1 MLNNYGVE
9 LSKSFN
15 TIWMLQYQILYKCF
29 YFLRNQW
36 KKIFEAYT
44 KEQAKFKNQTCTLI
58 CLHATLNRPV
68 F

>member
-15 TIWMLQYQILYKCF
+15 TIWMLQYQILYKFF

-36 KKIFEAYT
+36 KKNIWS
-44 KEQAKFKNQTCTLI
+44 
-58 CLHATLNRPV
+58 LHQRASKV
-68 F
+68 

>member
-15 TIWMLQYQILYKCF
+15 TIWMLQYQILYKFF

-36 KKIFEAYT
+36 KKYLKPTPKSKQSLKTRPVLSFAYT
-44 KEQAKFKNQTCTLI
+44 
-58 CLHATLNRPV
+58 PP
-68 F
+68 